1 MGKGSYMRAW
11 WGFAMATAAVALMS
25 STANGFAQPLVEP
38 PAPAPLEVGPPPAVG
53 AVPSAPSGYLET
65 PEGWALTVAG
75 SNESQEAVAPLTT
88 ALTSREYLVG
98 GTFTGTVTGHGGA
111 ELTGGSLVVGYR
123 IGCGIIGGPVELFG
137 TVGANP
143 NIGPDA
149 VIGAV
154 EFPINGQAKINLRPG
169 TVTLVPVGEKEFTG
183 TEARVTVT
191 GFRVKIDGCVGQ
203 SFLQSYAT
211 LTASTADTSDVLT
224 YAGEVKVV

>member
-1 MGKGSYMRAW
+1 MGVRWTVASA
-11 WGFAMATAAVALMS
+11 AATFTLLSLPAVA
-25 STANGFAQPLVEP
+25 GAQPAPEP
-38 PAPAPLEVGPPPAVG
+38 PAPPPLEVPPSLPVG
-53 AVPSAPSGYLET
+53 AVPSAPSGYLDT

-75 SNESQEAVAPLTT
+75 SNETQEAVAPLTT

-98 GTFTGTVTGHGGA
+98 GTFTGTVTGEGGT
-111 ELTGGSLVVGYR
+111 ELSGGSLVVGYR

-143 NIGPDA
+143 NIGPNA

-169 TVTLVPVGEKEFTG
+169 TVTLVPVGEKAFTG

-211 LTASTADTSDVLT
+211 LTASTADTSDIVT
-224 YAGEVKVV
+224 YSGEVKVV